1 MKREDYS
8 LFSILTSISDEVGF
22 VEGLQS
28 I

>member
-22 VEGLQS
+22 VEELQS